1 MKIFFPI
8 RTRPIASPPSA
19 ECSVISAQSRAH
31 KLRTQHSAL
40 STYITLLLCA
50 LSLHAADPKRKE
62 NTVIL
67 EEAAV
72 ANLQLEFTEAE
83 ETTFEETIF
92 SLGHIEVLPGKKAI
106 VSSRIPGR
114 AFSVLVIPH
123 QEVDVDAEV
132 AWIESR
138 QPGDPPPVIKLNAPI
153 SGTVSKVNIAQ
164 GQPVTPDQELI
175 EILDLS
181 TVEATASVPQ
191 HLAGKL
197 TPGVKAH
204 IRLNALPDRVFEA
217 KLAHIAAVADET
229 TGTIEAAF
237 HVPNPDKLLRPG
249 MKAEFSIVV
258 STREGV
264 MSIPRAAVQG
274 DAAERFV
281 YIKDYE
287 LKNAFVKVSVVLGT
301 QNDRFVEVIKG
312 LFPGDEVVTR
322 GAYALGFAGKGSV
335 SLKEAMD
342 AAHGHPHNEDG
353 SEMTKEQIAAG
364 GKEHGDHE
372 HAGRSGWNMLT
383 TFFAGSSG
391 LLLILLIVAMLKRK
405 EAQSC

>member
-1 MKIFFPI
+1 MKL
-8 RTRPIASPPSA
+8 SPVKMLLA
-19 ECSVISAQSRAH
+19 ALATFSVV
-31 KLRTQHSAL
+31 
-40 STYITLLLCA
+40 
-50 LSLHAADPKRKE
+50 HAADPKRKE

-92 SLGHIEVLPGKKAI
+92 SLGHIEVLPGMKAI

-153 SGTVSKVNIAQ
+153 IGTVSKVNIAQ

-181 TVEATASVPQ
+181 TVEAAASVPQ

-281 YIKDYE
+281 YIKDYQ
-287 LKNAFVKVSVVLGT
+287 LKNAFVKTSVVLGT

-353 SEMTKEQIAAG
+353 SEMSKEQIAARE
-364 GKEHGDHE
+364 KEHGDHYHE
-372 HAGRSGWNMLT
+372 DGHASWNMLT
-383 TFFAGSSG
+383 SFFAGSSG

>member
-1 MKIFFPI
+1 MKTLFPI
-8 RTRPIASPPSA
+8 RTRHITSLPSA
-19 ECSVISAQSRAH
+19 ESRAH
-31 KLRTQHSAL
+31 KLRTKHLAL

-181 TVEATASVPQ
+181 TVEAAASVPQ

-197 TPGVKAH
+197 TPNVKAH

-281 YIKDYE
+281 YIKDYQ
-287 LKNAFVKVSVVLGT
+287 LKNAFVKTSVVLGT

-353 SEMTKEQIAAG
+353 SEMTKEQIAARD
-364 GKEHGDHE
+364 KNHDDHD
-372 HAGRSGWNMLT
+372 HTASPAGWNTLT
-383 TFFAGSSG
+383 SFFAGSSG

-405 EAQSC
+405 EAPSC